1 MDRPLQACAE
11 PGCPARV
18 ARGRCSVHAVPAP
31 ASAFTLRQGSRQAR
45 GYGADWERLRD
56 WFLRQPEN
64 VLCRSCEAAGRV
76 TLAQEV
82 DHVVAFERPDDP
94 KRLDP
99 SNLQALCRRCHRKKT
114 GRYPKHR
121 GDV

>member
-1 MDRPLQACAE
+1 M
-11 PGCPARV
+11 
-18 ARGRCSVHAVPAP
+18 HAVPAP

-64 VLCRSCEAAGRV
+64 VLCRACEAVGRT
-76 TLAQEV
+76 TLATDV
-82 DHVVAFERPDDP
+82 DHVVAFERVDDA